1 MSITPLDKSDTLQAE
16 KIVALKDL
24 FPQAFSD
31 GKLNLDALKEELG
44 DLVDELPAGEEHYG
58 LNWPGKRDA
67 KKLAT
72 KPPTGTLKPVPG
84 EGVNEDTTKNLIIEG
99 DNLEVLRIM
108 QKAYAGRIKM
118 IYIDPPYNTGND
130 FVYKDDFK
138 EPVES
143 YLRKSGQADEEGL
156 LVANPK
162 ASGRFHSN
170 WLNMMYPRLRLARN
184 LLKDDG
190 VIFVSID
197 DNEVKNLR
205 LVLDEIFGEENF
217 LSVFVWVNDGN
228 IDNQSKIKNNHEY
241 IAAYAKNEVSF
252 VAPPV
257 IDPNIPENSKLFKE
271 FIENTIVKNGP
282 KNPPSDILLPTNF
295 PASFEMGVIEP
306 NQNDDFYPKL
316 SDRVSVKNYK
326 TDNEVTLRSGWSS
339 SELLQAFISN
349 NFMAVKDLK
358 GQETTFTITESG
370 AVYVKKKRSENQS
383 HVLTVLRKMGT
394 VQGMSSELEEIGI
407 SFDYPK
413 PKELMSYLC
422 KLATN
427 KGDLV
432 LDFFAGS
439 GSTAHGVLDLIN
451 KGFEERNFVLIQLP
465 EPTKETSVA
474 NRDGFAVIS
483 EITKQ
488 RVRRIANIL
497 ANQIENVGFKSLR
510 LSQSNFRKWS
520 DFEGSDPQALGQ
532 LFEALETPFVDGWT
546 PEGVLTE
553 VMLTEGFPLDSEVT
567 RAEGFA
573 GKVQQVKHPEL
584 DLTLLLCLDEAL
596 EKGIVQALAGL
607 ENTVFVCRESALSDE
622 LKLGLKDVITVKTL

>member
-1 MSITPLDKSDTLQAE
+1 MSITSLDKPDNLQAE
-16 KIVALKDL
+16 KIEVLKDL

-184 LLKDDG
+184 LLKEDG

-197 DNEVKNLR
+197 DNEVLNFRALM
-205 LVLDEIFGEENF
+205 DEIYGEENF
-217 LSVFVWVNDGN
+217 IAQLIWEGANKNDAKQIGTVHEYVLVYARQRDSLPYSWELKKEGVESVLKEVERLKGKYGTDYDAASKDLAGWFRSMKAKPSFALRRFRNIDDRGAYKEDDPTAPGGRRFELKHPQSGDAIPLRKNRGWSFSQEEFERLNSEGRISFVTEQSIMVRRYLHETDKITPPSVFY
-228 IDNQSKIKNNHEY
+228 Q
-241 IAAYAKNEVSF
+241 
-252 VAPPV
+252 
-257 IDPNIPENSKLFKE
+257 
-271 FIENTIVKNGP
+271 
-282 KNPPSDILLPTNF
+282 
-295 PASFEMGVIEP
+295 PARSASERLSRLMGKQV
-306 NQNDDFYPKL
+306 
-316 SDRVSVKNYK
+316 
-326 TDNEVTLRSGWSS
+326 
-339 SELLQAFISN
+339 
-349 NFMAVKDLK
+349 
-358 GQETTFTITESG
+358 
-370 AVYVKKKRSENQS
+370 
-383 HVLTVLRKMGT
+383 
-394 VQGMSSELEEIGI
+394 
-407 SFDYPK
+407 FDYPK
-413 PKELMSYLC
+413 DETIISKFVEMS
-422 KLATN
+422 TN
-427 KGDLV
+427 GKDDEII

-439 GSTAHGVLDLIN
+439 GTTGEAVMKLNI
-451 KGFEERNFVLIQLP
+451 EESSNRRFILVQLP
-465 EPTKETSVA
+465 EQTDVSGYPTIA
-474 NRDGFAVIS
+474 A
-483 EITKQ
+483 ITKA
-488 RVRRIANIL
+488 RLIKVSEALNNEAEGSTDIGF
-497 ANQIENVGFKSLR
+497 NVLSLT
-510 LSQSNFRKWS
+510 LSNFRKWT

-532 LFEALETPFVDGWT
+532 LFESLQTPFVDGWT

-553 VMLTEGFPLDSEVT
+553 IMLTEGFPLDSEVSQ
-567 RAEGFA
+567 AEGFV

-584 DLTLLLCLDEAL
+584 DLTLLLCLDETL
-596 EKGIVQALAGL
+596 EKGVVQALTGL
-607 ENTVFVCRESALSDE
+607 ENTVFVCRESALTDA
-622 LKLGLKDVITVKTL
+622 LKLQLADVITVKTL

>member
-1 MSITPLDKSDTLQAE
+1 MSITPLDKPDNLQAE
-16 KIVALKDL
+16 KIEALKDL

-58 LNWPGKRDA
+58 LNWPGKREA

-72 KPPTGTLKPVPG
+72 KPPTGTLKPVPD

-197 DNEVKNLR
+197 DNEIKNLR

-217 LSVFVWVNDGN
+217 LSVFVWVNEGN

-241 IAAYAKNEVSF
+241 IVVYAKSEERF

-282 KNPPSDILLPTNF
+282 KNPPRDILLPVDF
-295 PASFEMGVIEP
+295 PASFEEGVIEP
-306 NQNDDFYPKL
+306 NQSNAFYPKL
-316 SDRVSVKNYK
+316 SNRVSVRNYK
-326 TDNEVTLRSGWSS
+326 TDTEVTLSSGWSS
-339 SELLQAFISN
+339 SELLRRMEYPECGDGVGQALTE
-349 NFMAVKDLK
+349 LK
-358 GQETTFTITESG
+358 GQE
-370 AVYVKKKRSENQS
+370 N
-383 HVLTVLRKMGT
+383 
-394 VQGMSSELEEIGI
+394 
-407 SFDYPK
+407 SF
-413 PKELMSYLC
+413 
-422 KLATN
+422 
-427 KGDLV
+427 
-432 LDFFAGS
+432 
-439 GSTAHGVLDLIN
+439 
-451 KGFEERNFVLIQLP
+451 
-465 EPTKETSVA
+465 
-474 NRDGFAVIS
+474 
-483 EITKQ
+483 
-488 RVRRIANIL
+488 
-497 ANQIENVGFKSLR
+497 R
-510 LSQSNFRKWS
+510 L
-520 DFEGSDPQALGQ
+520 
-532 LFEALETPFVDGWT
+532 
-546 PEGVLTE
+546 
-553 VMLTEGFPLDSEVT
+553 
-567 RAEGFA
+567 
-573 GKVQQVKHPEL
+573 
-584 DLTLLLCLDEAL
+584 
-596 EKGIVQALAGL
+596 
-607 ENTVFVCRESALSDE
+607 
-622 LKLGLKDVITVKTL
+622 